1 MATPS
6 SQPPANGGGGGGDA
20 STSTPTPTA
29 PTQQSTSS
37 QQPQPPP
44 PRPSASSASL
54 PVGLTEASL
63 DSPTFRAIT
72 VNFTEQLDAIERWLE
87 NYMRASS
94 RLVHDMLGL
103 EDTINAYLARMMP
116 PVSAPVVMIPPT
128 SAASSPAVA
137 SAGGGGGG
145 SSGADIVGGGGG
157 GGGGVGI
164 GLGLGAEG
172 VIDADYTMLAL
183 RRVSDGARGWWGG
196 ILGTVRRLEAV
207 SVEPIRGFVNGDLR
221 TFKETRRAL
230 EQAQKSFDSTL
241 ARYVAQ
247 SKTKEPSALREDAF
261 AVYETRKTYLKTS
274 MDFCQMAPQVR
285 FGLDKLLVRVCADL
299 YTDMRR
305 GRDSGG
311 GVGGGLSSS
320 WGEELDRI
328 RGWAAEMEHS
338 EQVFRRELQMARR
351 DLGEQTL
358 ALYKPSRE
366 LEDYSV
372 STVPYLGSRG
382 PGGAPGQGK
391 GPSGGGSE
399 KEGATVSEKQGWL
412 FLRVMSGKPVR
423 TTWVRRWYY
432 CRNGI
437 FGWLVQ
443 GPQGVLQ
450 GDEIGVLLCSAKP
463 AVQEERRFCFEVKTK
478 AQTLL
483 LQAETQVQLVDWL
496 EAFEAAKKK
505 AFEDTMGRDQSSQ
518 PGGVDPAFAITAPS
532 IPEFSA
538 KMLENIDEGGSA
550 LERVGTL
557 PIPGPDGALS
567 SRVSSDFSA
576 NPPRRSITTLV
587 AREEGESGREHAAR
601 IMQKLDLHRKATF
614 ASSAEA
620 AAGSGGAGVVS
631 SMLASG
637 QGILPGYSIGPPP
650 PSATTPR
657 FSNLPL
663 TIEPLHPG
671 RLAPITMA
679 KPPIPTYLSK
689 AAVVVSS
696 TADPSRPLPTAVLAN
711 YWGSSAIM
719 SSGPVAKRENGE
731 RPFVDSSRLQVVG
744 TPITEK
750 SESTPVAIHR
760 KTASVDAKLPS
771 LRVPEIRPPVNI
783 FPPNYPPELKA
794 QYAQFRLIFQNAP
807 AEEKPVLVFNA
818 AWTGSSS
825 TEGKEGQRMAGN
837 GRIFVT
843 PDNMYFYGHHMGLVT
858 AYTIALDTIT
868 EVTGAPGQECDYIF
882 VHLNKDMND
891 MGLSRI
897 CIKVFL
903 EDFSLLHARLNL
915 LVDDLQAEEP
925 MDFSSIITALIN
937 LEADEDKKSPSAESW
952 EEISA
957 NTPIDDGTILGRP
970 PSRRVGDLSRHRSG
984 HHAHHHKKALSHHH
998 KQYPKQLNLPAHPVV
1013 YEPED
1018 MGRCVAERHFETSAK
1033 SCFHVLFGDKSFIFP
1048 KLYFERRAKEIA
1060 QGPWELQDHGKM
1072 ARQFKFKVDY
1082 VDMLGRMKP
1091 GDVTDTQVIDI
1102 FNEHITYVV
1111 THIKTPWHLPHSQ
1124 AFKIITKV
1132 VITHVAKS
1140 KCKLAIYTKADWS
1153 KAPAFAKSM
1162 VQRQA
1167 LNDARNDAEE
1177 LAEVATDQVRKL
1189 GPHSRTKRAIQ
1200 VYGNIGQQTQV
1211 VVFQPAAGD
1220 VDANGGDGQR
1230 KGGSTGNGGSNNGIR
1245 PRTLTDM
1252 MLETGRSF
1260 LESAITSVM
1269 MWAFAAVRRLFK
1281 IVKAN
1286 RVILVLLVCSAAYN
1300 LVVVSQGSAAWWA
1313 ERKAVRYMGS
1323 LGVGP
1328 NTIMSRAIYLRDL
1341 EEASRGTAL
1350 DFEQERGEGG
1360 GGSLGRPVGSRCYEA
1375 FQSMVNTTD
1384 PDAPYSDAG
1393 AGLLTTTSKA
1403 TARRLRRTRQ
1413 RLGGYRHDLLVAM
1426 RVVNGIEREMM
1437 QSEWE
1442 NWLLDENARC
1452 EQARSRLLMLGGPPA
1467 FSASTYPPP
1476 PSTEA
1481 SAEASDDLVVDRGG
1495 RDGKQK
1501 PLVMSGSGGK
1511 GNGNENGRD
1520 KEYRNSNNKQQQ
1532 QKEEEDRQRQE
1543 ALRAW
1548 YDEYCGS
1555 CQADRQQLVANA
1567 RGRESLV

>member
-1 MATPS
+1 MATQS
-6 SQPPANGGGGGGDA
+6 STPLAGGSGSGSGGGSGANG
-20 STSTPTPTA
+20 S
-29 PTQQSTSS
+29 TQQTS
-37 QQPQPPP
+37 QQQQPGQLT
-44 PRPSASSASL
+44 RSKSNTPSAAL
-54 PVGLTEASL
+54 PVGLSEAAL
-63 DSPTFRAIT
+63 DSPTFRAVT
-72 VNFTEQLDAIERWLE
+72 VNFTEQLDTVERWLD
-87 NYMRASS
+87 NYTRATS

-103 EDTINAYLARMMP
+103 EDTINGYLSRMMP
-116 PVSAPVVMIPPT
+116 PASAPVAAAP
-128 SAASSPAVA
+128 SASDTATIAT
-137 SAGGGGGG
+137 
-145 SSGADIVGGGGG
+145 
-157 GGGGVGI
+157 
-164 GLGLGAEG
+164 GLGAEG

-183 RRVSDGARGWWGG
+183 RRTSDGARGWWGG
-196 ILGTVRRLEAV
+196 ILGTVRRLEPV
-207 SVEPIRGFVNGDLR
+207 SVEPIKQFVNGDMR

-230 EQAQKSFDSTL
+230 EQAQKSFDAAL
-241 ARYVAQ
+241 ARYVSQ

-261 AVYETRKTYLKTS
+261 AVYETRKLYLKAS
-274 MDFCQMAPQVR
+274 MDFCQMAPQLR

-299 YTDMRR
+299 YKEMRR
-305 GRDSGG
+305 ARESGG
-311 GVGGGLSSS
+311 GVGGGGFSGS
-320 WGEELDRI
+320 WGEELERI
-328 RGWAAEMEHS
+328 RGWTKEMEAS
-338 EQVFRRELQMARR
+338 EGVFRRELQLARR
-351 DLGEQTL
+351 DIGEQTL

-382 PGGAPGQGK
+382 PVNVQVQGK
-391 GPSGGGSE
+391 GAEGSE
-399 KEGATVSEKQGWL
+399 MVSAKQGWL
-412 FLRVMSGKPVR
+412 FLRVLSGKPVR

-483 LQAETQVQLVDWL
+483 LQAETQAQLIEWL
-496 EAFEAAKKK
+496 EVFEAAKKK
-505 AFEDTMGRDQSSQ
+505 AFEASMGRDQSSLG
-518 PGGVDPAFAITAPS
+518 GGVDPAFAITAPL

-538 KMLENIDEGGSA
+538 KTLENVDDGGGG

-557 PIPGPDGALS
+557 PVPGPDGALGPRS
-567 SRVSSDFSA
+567 SFEFTA

-614 ASSAEA
+614 SSAEA
-620 AAGSGGAGVVS
+620 VAGSGGAGGS
-631 SMLASG
+631 SNLITTG
-637 QGILPGYSIGPPP
+637 QSFLPGYSATSQPA
-650 PSATTPR
+650 SATTPGQSR
-657 FSNLPL
+657 FPNLPL
-663 TIEPLHPG
+663 AIDPHRPG
-671 RLAPITMA
+671 SLAPITMA
-679 KPPIPTYLSK
+679 KPPVPTNLSK
-689 AAVVVSS
+689 AAVVAGS
-696 TADPSRPLPTAVLAN
+696 TVDPSRGLPTVLLAN
-711 YWGSSAIM
+711 FWGSSAMM
-719 SSGPVAKRENGE
+719 SNGPATAAPQRENGQ
-731 RPFVDSSRLQVVG
+731 DTSRLQVAG
-744 TPITEK
+744 TPTTEK
-750 SESTPVAIHR
+750 PPLTPGIAASMHR
-760 KTASVDAKLPS
+760 KTASVDAKVPT
-771 LRVPEIRPPVNI
+771 LRVPDAGRPVVDV
-783 FPPNYPPELKA
+783 FPLNYPPELKA
-794 QYAQFRLIFQNAP
+794 QYVQFRLLFPSVAMD
-807 AEEKPVLVFNA
+807 EKPVLVFNA

-825 TEGKEGQRMAGN
+825 SEGREGQRMSGN

-843 PDNMYFYGHHMGLVT
+843 ADNMYFYGHHMGLVT

-868 EVTGAPGQECDYIF
+868 EATAAPGRECDYIF
-882 VHLNKDMND
+882 LHLSQNMND

-897 CIKVFL
+897 TIKVFL

-925 MDFSSIITALIN
+925 MDFASIITALLN
-937 LEADEDKKSPSAESW
+937 LEGEDDKKSPSAESW
-952 EEISA
+952 EEVSA
-957 NTPIDDGTILGRP
+957 NTPIDDGTMYGRP
-970 PSRRVGDLSRHRSG
+970 VSRRVGDLSRRYRSHGHNDSISRG
-984 HHAHHHKKALSHHH
+984 HHRKALHH
-998 KQYPKQLNLPAHPVV
+998 PKLQLPSHPVV

-1018 MGRCVAERHFETSAK
+1018 MGRCVAERHFETSSK

-1072 ARQFKFKVDY
+1072 VRQFKFKVDY
-1082 VDMLGRMKP
+1082 VDMLGRSKP
-1091 GDVTDTQVIDI
+1091 GNVTDTQVIDI

-1124 AFKIITKV
+1124 QFKLVTKV

-1153 KAPAFAKSM
+1153 KEAAFAKSI

-1167 LNDARNDAEE
+1167 LNDAANDAEE

-1200 VYGNIGQQTQV
+1200 VYGNIGQQNQV
-1211 VVFQPAAGD
+1211 VVFQPAADTNDGAKKGSG
-1220 VDANGGDGQR
+1220 AN
-1230 KGGSTGNGGSNNGIR
+1230 IR

-1269 MWAFAAVRRLFK
+1269 MWAFAAVKRIFK
-1281 IVKAN
+1281 IISAN
-1286 RVILVLLVCSAAYN
+1286 RVILVMLMFSAAYN
-1300 LVVVSQGSAAWWA
+1300 LVVVSQSGSKWWV
-1313 ERKAVRYMGS
+1313 ERKAARYMNH

-1328 NTIMSRAIYLRDL
+1328 NLIMSKAIYVRDL
-1341 EEASRGTAL
+1341 EEAALGTAL
-1350 DFEQERGEGG
+1350 DRGVEGA
-1360 GGSLGRPVGSRCYEA
+1360 RPVGSQCYDA

-1384 PDAPYSDAG
+1384 PDAPYSEAG

-1442 NWLLDENARC
+1442 NWLWDENARC
-1452 EQARSRLLMLGGPPA
+1452 EQAKSRKSEEEGGDVA
-1467 FSASTYPPP
+1467 AGI
-1476 PSTEA
+1476 
-1481 SAEASDDLVVDRGG
+1481 VVDRG
-1495 RDGKQK
+1495 DAKQK
-1501 PLVMSGSGGK
+1501 PLVMGGGGK
-1511 GNGNENGRD
+1511 GKDANT
-1520 KEYRNSNNKQQQ
+1520 KSNNNGYN
-1532 QKEEEDRQRQE
+1532 KEDKRKQE

-1555 CQADRQQLVANA
+1555 CVADRKNLIASA
-1567 RGRESLV
+1567 RSRESMI